1 MVFRYGFFCTIKS
14 VRIRISVEKIL
25 NVEWKPLQKSV
36 SVSDT
41 EYLLNIHERR
51 WTVWRPTDCA
61 QETIFNIVQL
71 FSQSVKDATE
81 VKKAV
86 PIVFTYVI
94 LRRVIIVHR
103 RVVVSFRRRFSG
115 VNLNV
120 TTPPPY
126 SKHVHVHPFREI
138 CTLRQFHGSIEI
150 GKFFVYSK
158 NPKISQIKKK
168 YTYTFLFVFIN
179 VKLVLN
185 FKCYRQKE

>member
-120 TTPPPY
+120 TTPPPTPNTCMFIRFVKSALFANFTDRLKSVNSLY
-126 SKHVHVHPFREI
+126 IPK
-138 CTLRQFHGSIEI
+138 TL
-150 GKFFVYSK
+150 KFLKLKK
-158 NPKISQIKKK
+158 NIPIHFCS
-168 YTYTFLFVFIN
+168 FLST
-179 VKLVLN
+179 LN
-185 FKCYRQKE
+185 SF